1 MIRCLTYENNDE
13 EEKTSNQDENIINS
27 NNLEIANVQETV
39 EEKVEIKQEK
49 YEVEP
54 QSNYPVG
61 LDHNYDER
69 DENTQNT
76 DITTS
81 SFEEE
86 ILVSPPQT
94 LEANG
99 LTFKDKNELMEYIT
113 QNLTVD
119 ELFEKL
125 TQAEEQSM
133 KRKELIEKVLTTI
146 DINELLSEIL
156 PLSDAKQSKL
166 TTEQTEATS
175 IIVNYIS
182 KLMSCNDR
190 VKHKVLETLSE
201 KHSKDFLTHSLQ
213 ENSISAVCE
222 KLTIPNIVNYL
233 IHKVNVCEND
243 ELDMEMNR
251 MNRAIMHHLL
261 KSTHNHQEIVS
272 DQKETQE
279 LLKLLFKNKP
289 KIDILD
295 TVHEFLRNIIQQHN

>member
-1 MIRCLTYENNDE
+1 MID
-13 EEKTSNQDENIINS
+13 S
-27 NNLEIANVQETV
+27 NNLETQNADVQMTV
-39 EEKVEIKQEK
+39 EEKVEIKQEII
-49 YEVEP
+49 ETEP
-54 QSNYPVG
+54 QPNYPVA

-69 DENTQNT
+69 DLNTQNT

-81 SFEEE
+81 SLEED
-86 ILVSPPQT
+86 ILASPPPP
-94 LEANG
+94 NG

-125 TQAEEQSM
+125 TQAEEQSI

-146 DINELLSEIL
+146 DINELLNEIL
-156 PLSDAKQSKL
+156 PITDAKQSKL
-166 TTEQTEATS
+166 TAEQNEATS
-175 IIVNYIS
+175 TIVNHIS
-182 KLMSCNDR
+182 KLMKCNDR
-190 VKHKVLETLSE
+190 IKHKVLETMSE

-213 ENSISAVCE
+213 ENSTSTVCE
-222 KLTIPNIVNYL
+222 KLTLPNIISYI

-243 ELDMEMNR
+243 ELDLEMNR

-261 KSTHNHQEIVS
+261 KSTHNHQEMVT

-289 KIDILD
+289 KIDVLD

>member
-1 MIRCLTYENNDE
+1 MID
-13 EEKTSNQDENIINS
+13 S
-27 NNLEIANVQETV
+27 NNFESQTV
-39 EEKVEIKQEK
+39 EVPMIVDEKVEIKHEMN
-49 YEVEP
+49 ETEP
-54 QSNYPVG
+54 QNSSPVA

-81 SFEEE
+81 SVEEE
-86 ILVSPPQT
+86 ILKSPP
-94 LEANG
+94 NG

-113 QNLTVD
+113 KNMTVD

-125 TQAEEQSM
+125 TQAEEQSI
-133 KRKELIEKVLTTI
+133 KRKELIEKVLTSL
-146 DINELLSEIL
+146 DISELLTEIL
-156 PLSDAKQSKL
+156 PTSDMKQSKM

-175 IIVNYIS
+175 VIINHIS
-182 KLMSCNDR
+182 KLMKCNDR

-222 KLTIPNIVNYL
+222 KLTIPNIANYL

-243 ELDMEMNR
+243 ELDLEMNR
-251 MNRAIMHHLL
+251 VNRAIMHHLL
-261 KSTHNHQEIVS
+261 KSTHNHQELVC
-272 DQKETQE
+272 DPKEMQE

-289 KIDILD
+289 KIDVLD
-295 TVHEFLRNIIQQHN
+295 TVHEFLRNIIQQQN